1 MPIESIAGP
10 IAGAVVGGMINNGA
24 GPSQTA
30 TKEPWAAAAPWLKDI
45 VGTGQELQNA
55 YLQNP
60 FNTVQQTGMQNTL
73 SDIDAFRSQ
82 MAPGLMDF
90 ANRLMG
96 SNYQRSPAGTE
107 LMRGRG
113 VASGGQQSQMMPTGL
128 LGATSMG
135 GQPGGPFSVPASRPF
150 GLLNF
155 QELNPMTAIGAQRD
169 AEASRKPAMSDEDL
183 KLLEE
188 LRAERARQAYD
199 ARFA

>member
-1 MPIESIAGP
+1 MPEAIGGI
-10 IAGAVVGGMINNGA
+10 VGGLFG
-24 GPSQTA
+24 GGGGGQTA
-30 TKEPWAAAAPWLKDI
+30 SKEPWAVAAPWLKDI

-113 VASGGQQSQMMPTGL
+113 VASGGQQGQMMPMGL

-150 GLLNF
+150 GLIDF
-155 QELNPMTAIGAQRD
+155 QALNPMTAIGAQRD

>member
-1 MPIESIAGP
+1 MPIGAIAGP
-10 IAGAVVGGMINNGA
+10 IAGAVVGGMMNDG
-24 GPSQTA
+24 GGGQTA
-30 TKEPWAAAAPWLKDI
+30 SKEPWDVAAPWLKEI

-113 VASGGQQSQMMPTGL
+113 VASGGQQGQTMPTGL

-150 GLLNF
+150 GLIDF
-155 QELNPMTAIGAQRD
+155 QALNPMTAIGAQRD